1 MNTNVAK
8 CMLVSKVLVADGIMT
23 ENERVFLD
31 RAMTK
36 LGLTQGE
43 RKQVIDL
50 QGWDEAEPVVAKL
63 SPEEKRGVVVLL
75 VDAAAADGRLSP
87 LEAQMVKRIR
97 EALGVHD

>member
-1 MNTNVAK
+1 MNANVAK

-50 QGWDEAEPVVAKL
+50 QGWNDAEPVVAKL
-63 SPEEKRGVVVLL
+63 SPEEKRGVVAML

-87 LEAQMVKRIR
+87 LEAQMVKKIR
-97 EALGVHD
+97 AALGVTD